1 VVGGRRSEIY
11 APKHFDAFR
20 EAVNNQTPEQQTS
33 SVNTMAN
40 LDQILQRASLTSNA
54 EEGLNELRY
63 TILTQG
69 IPANNEGMVS

>member
-1 VVGGRRSEIY
+1 
-11 APKHFDAFR
+11 
-20 EAVNNQTPEQQTS
+20 
-33 SVNTMAN
+33 MAN

-69 IPANNEGMVS
+69 IPANNEGMVSCQAPYPHPRL